1 MEESKKGT
9 FRILLVGL
17 PGVGKRT
24 IVSRFKEGYS
34 EFNKR
39 VKSSTNLSSKS
50 ITKLQ
55 FLLRYFEERIK
66 SVDNKK

>member
-24 IVSRFKEGYS
+24 IVNRFKEGYN
-34 EFNKR
+34 EYNNR

-50 ITKLQ
+50 PFILQ
-55 FLLRYFEERIK
+55 PLSL
-66 SVDNKK
+66 KKGEMMKKDK

>member
-24 IVSRFKEGYS
+24 IVNRFKEGYN
-34 EFNKR
+34 EYNNR
-39 VKSSTNLSSKS
+39 VKYSTNLSSKS
-50 ITKLQ
+50 PFILQ
-55 FLLRYFEERIK
+55 PLSL
-66 SVDNKK
+66 KKGEMMKKDK

>member
-39 VKSSTNLSSKS
+39 VKSSTNLSSNEHDE
-50 ITKLQ
+50 IAVLVAI
-55 FLLRYFEERIK
+55 F
-66 SVDNKK
+66 